1 MSSDRDAVR
10 YQEQLCSCCIYTAI
24 IGLHAKFDS
33 LYHNVTKRSGKIK
46 RLLDNFSISL
56 VHFLYDDLN
65 SHLCS
70 VNILWA

>member
-33 LYHNVTKRSGKIK
+33 LYHNVTKGQEKLKDFWTI
-46 RLLDNFSISL
+46 L
-56 VHFLYDDLN
+56 VFP
-65 SHLCS
+65 
-70 VNILWA
+70 